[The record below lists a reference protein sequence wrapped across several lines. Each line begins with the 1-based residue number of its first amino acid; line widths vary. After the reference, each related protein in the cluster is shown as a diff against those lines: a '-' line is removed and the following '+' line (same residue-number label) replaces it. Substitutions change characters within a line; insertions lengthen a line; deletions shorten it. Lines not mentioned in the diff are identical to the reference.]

1 MNFMNEMENQE
12 NKILEEQESQ
22 AYEPVEFEEGTMDA
36 SVEGEYRADEI
47 QVLDRLYRFSRDASS
62 GAGNRG
68 QQHRRGDGG
77 LLR

>member
-1 MNFMNEMENQE
+1 MRPQSLPLRYKSGRRKQPRGEMNFMNEMENQE

-47 QVLDRLYRFSRDASS
+47 QVLE
-62 GAGNRG
+62 
-68 QQHRRGDGG
+68 G
-77 LLR
+77 LEARCV